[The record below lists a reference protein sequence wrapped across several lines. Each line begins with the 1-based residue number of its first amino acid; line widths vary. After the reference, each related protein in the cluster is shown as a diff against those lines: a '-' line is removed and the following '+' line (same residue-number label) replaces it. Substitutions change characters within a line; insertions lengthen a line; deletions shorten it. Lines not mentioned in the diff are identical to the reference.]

1 MVPGARAY
9 GSVLM
14 ISSPATQRAPR
25 RALVVPPASKDAR
38 KDAVTTLE
46 LVSASEDA
54 PTSLQLIALALSA
67 LRFEL

>member
-1 MVPGARAY
+1 MVSAAKAY
-9 GSVLM
+9 GSAPT
-14 ISSPATQRAPR
+14 ISSLATQRAPR
-25 RALVVPPASKDAR
+25 RVLVVPPASKDAR

-67 LRFEL
+67 LKFEL